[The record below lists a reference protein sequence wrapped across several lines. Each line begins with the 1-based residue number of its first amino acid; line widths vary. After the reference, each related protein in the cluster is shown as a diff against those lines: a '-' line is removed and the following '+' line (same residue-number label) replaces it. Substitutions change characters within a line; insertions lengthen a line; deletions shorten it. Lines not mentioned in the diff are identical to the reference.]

1 MLPKVDKN
9 LFKDKVAKASKKVF
23 NFKMFIAGALLAG
36 TAATANVSMPSSETL
51 DNLLQSQQKNTA
63 LVLKPSENAEVT
75 YAYHYSHSSHSSHSS
90 HYSHYS
96 SRY

>member
-23 NFKMFIAGALLAG
+23 NFKMFIASVLFAG
-36 TAATANVSMPSSETL
+36 TAATASVNMPSAETL
-51 DNLLQSQQKNTA
+51 DNLIQNQQKSST
-63 LVLKPSENAEVT
+63 LVLKPSENSVAT
-75 YAYHYSHSSHSSHSS
+75 YAYHYSHSSHSSHAS